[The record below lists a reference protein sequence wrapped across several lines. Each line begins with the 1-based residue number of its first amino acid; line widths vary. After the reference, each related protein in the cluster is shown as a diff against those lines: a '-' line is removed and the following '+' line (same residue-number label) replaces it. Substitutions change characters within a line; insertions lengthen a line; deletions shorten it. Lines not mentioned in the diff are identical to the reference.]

1 MELEND
7 YILEKENKIDDVK
20 KKYLEIVSILED
32 EIIDGLKKG
41 NILVMKDLDALN
53 SMLEKIMKITF

>member
-1 MELEND
+1 MELEKN
-7 YILEKENKIDDVK
+7 YILKKENKIEDVK
-20 KKYLEIVSILED
+20 EKYLEIASILED

-41 NILVMKDLDALN
+41 NILVMKDLDVLN